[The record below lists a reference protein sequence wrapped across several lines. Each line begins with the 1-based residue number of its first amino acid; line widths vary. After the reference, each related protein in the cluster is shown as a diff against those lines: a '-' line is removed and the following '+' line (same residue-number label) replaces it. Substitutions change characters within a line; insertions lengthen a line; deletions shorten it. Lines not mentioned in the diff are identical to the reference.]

1 MLAFSE
7 SKASLVSDVVRG
19 ERAEESDLSMLIYY
33 PDEDESLWEIGKRH
47 KVSTEK
53 IAALND
59 VSDDAPLNKKFIL
72 IPKK

>member
-1 MLAFSE
+1 
-7 SKASLVSDVVRG
+7 
-19 ERAEESDLSMLIYY
+19 MLIYY